1 MQALI
6 SVQKAS
12 KSKAEGV
19 KFETHHLTMVEAM
32 ELKISA
38 SRSH

>member
-6 SVQKAS
+6 SVPKES
-12 KSKAEGV
+12 KSKAEGL
-19 KFETHHLTMVEAM
+19 KFETQHLTMVEAM

-38 SRSH
+38 SMFH